1 MLGFN
6 IQEETILNW
15 KNLWRGED
23 EVFWIIVSKEVKV
36 VIKAFGL
43 NLEESFYSI
52 IVKLSDA

>member
-52 IVKLSDA
+52 IVELSDI